1 MAQMKIVKRNN
12 LSLQEAEKLI
22 EKYYEGKTSVAEEK
36 VLRAYLSGKN
46 VPPQFEA
53 EKAIL
58 GYFASEKK
66 KKTTHLVPNALK
78 WVASAAAVAAIFLGI
93 LFTHQ
98 PSATSYAYVNGK
110 KITDKDKIIALAQT
124 TVGNLLSETDEV
136 EKGLKNI
143 QSDQIIESQLDVF
156 AGVEF

>member
-1 MAQMKIVKRNN
+1 
-12 LSLQEAEKLI
+12 LQEAEKLI

>member
-110 KITDKDKIIALAQT
+110 KITDKDEIFALAQT
-124 TVGNLLSETDEV
+124 TVGNLMSETDEV
-136 EKGLKNI
+136 EEGLENI
-143 QSDQIIESQLDVF
+143 QSNQTIESQLDIF
-156 AGVEF
+156 AGMEF

>member
-78 WVASAAAVAAIFLGI
+78 WVASAAAVAAIFLSI
-93 LFTHQ
+93 LLTHQ

>member
-1 MAQMKIVKRNN
+1 MKIVKRNN

>member
-110 KITDKDKIIALAQT
+110 KITDKDKIFALAQT